1 MSHLQERSLCRLCDS
16 YVTPPGTVPRSLVST
31 PPGVRQRGRGGHPG
45 AAAAQDLVVLT
56 VWFLRLQVYA
66 SVDAEA
72 VLALLQH
79 KIVRASLEEGI
90 AEGRLLLQRR
100 YTAHCNRRVQK
111 QQAGQNERE
120 QIEHASSEAGP
131 SSCPVARALCPVDHA
146 PYRGDW
152 LVILTAHYNEHY
164 GLAEFGES
172 AGTAQLDVAF
182 SHCEALQSLPRLVF
196 ALLRSPLLQVS

>member
-1 MSHLQERSLCRLCDS
+1 MRLSDGIQHT
-16 YVTPPGTVPRSLVST
+16 VTAGSKNNRL
-31 PPGVRQRGRGGHPG
+31 GR
-45 AAAAQDLVVLT
+45 T
-56 VWFLRLQVYA
+56 NA
-66 SVDAEA
+66 SK
-72 VLALLQH
+72 L
-79 KIVRASLEEGI
+79 SM
-90 AEGRLLLQRR
+90 
-100 YTAHCNRRVQK
+100 CND
-111 QQAGQNERE
+111 
-120 QIEHASSEAGP
+120 ASSEAGP